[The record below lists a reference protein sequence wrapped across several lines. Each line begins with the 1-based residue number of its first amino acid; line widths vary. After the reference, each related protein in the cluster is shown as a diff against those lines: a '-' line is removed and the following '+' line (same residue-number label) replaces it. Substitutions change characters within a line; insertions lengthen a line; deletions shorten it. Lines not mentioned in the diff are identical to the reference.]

1 MILKITNKKKK
12 QKKTKKT
19 TTPPPPNNRLKNTP
33 KNCHYNHFSIY
44 SMSLLF
50 VFFVRNATIK
60 IGK

>member
-1 MILKITNKKKK
+1 MILKITNKTKNKKK
-12 QKKTKKT
+12 KPQKTKKK
-19 TTPPPPNNRLKNTP
+19 TTPQSNRL